1 MGLKESCYPD
11 CWKVTLVVSLFE
23 NVGERS
29 SAKKY
34 RPVSLL
40 SVVNKVFENL
50 VNNRIVD
57 HLEKGDPFL
66 ISSMVLGLFDQL

>member
-40 SVVNKVFENL
+40 SVVNKVFESL

-57 HLEKGDPFL
+57 HLKKGD
-66 ISSMVLGLFDQL
+66 LF

>member
-1 MGLKESCYPD
+1 MGLKESCYPG

-57 HLEKGDPFL
+57 HLEKGD
-66 ISSMVLGLFDQL
+66 LF